1 MKMKI
6 LKYGAPAL
14 RETGNPVEKFD
25 AELEKLVSDM
35 FETMY
40 AAPGVGLAAPQV
52 GVNIRLIVIDVS
64 VGKEPDKKI
73 VLCNPR
79 IIASE
84 GTQEGD
90 EGCLSVPD
98 FCERVKR
105 PLKVAVEA
113 QDVKGET
120 FRMEGEG
127 LSARAICH
135 EIDHLNGVMFVDLL
149 SPLKRA
155 ILRGK
160 IKKLIKAGKW

>member
-1 MKMKI
+1 MTI
-6 LKYGAPAL
+6 LKYGAPPL
-14 RETGNPVEKFD
+14 RETSRPVEKFD
-25 AELEKLVSDM
+25 DSLEKLAADM

-64 VGKEPDKKI
+64 GGKEPDKKFI
-73 VLCNPR
+73 LCNPR

-84 GTQEGD
+84 GKQEGD

-98 FCERVKR
+98 FYECVTR

-113 QDVKGET
+113 QNIKGES
-120 FRMEGEG
+120 FRIEGEE
-127 LSARAICH
+127 LLARAICH
-135 EIDHLNGVMFVDLL
+135 EIDHLDGVMFVDRL

-155 ILRGK
+155 LLRGK
-160 IKKLIKAGKW
+160 IKKLIKSGEW